1 MTVSDETQTS
11 RGPGR
16 PRDEVLAAKVRAAA
30 RAEVAARGAT
40 DVTLASIARRAKVAK
55 STVYLRWD
63 NVLDLLAEA
72 LIDIVDFGE
81 TPDSGSLKTDLVI
94 LAKQVIDVSMTSP
107 MLELHMQ
114 FWAMGARAP
123 KTYRRFQENDMAL
136 GVLRGRK
143 VFQQAITRGDI
154 AADIDIDI
162 ATSAFMGA
170 LLMQALSS
178 PTHNPPDSRAIN
190 AITELFVEGLVHRH

>member
-1 MTVSDETQTS
+1 
-11 RGPGR
+11 
-16 PRDEVLAAKVRAAA
+16 VLAAKVRAAA

-55 STVYLRWD
+55 STVYLRWE

-72 LIDIVDFGE
+72 LIDIVDFGDS
-81 TPDSGSLKTDLVI
+81 PDSGSLKTDLVI
-94 LAKQVIDVSMTSP
+94 LAKQVIDASMTTP

-114 FWAMGARAP
+114 FFAMGARAP
-123 KTYRRFQENDMAL
+123 ATYRRFQENDMAL
-136 GVLRGRK
+136 GVERGRK
-143 VFQQAITRGDI
+143 VFEQAITRGDI
-154 AADIDIDI
+154 PADIDLDI

-170 LLMQALSS
+170 LLMQALTS

-190 AITELFVEGLVHRH
+190 AITDLFVEGLLHKH